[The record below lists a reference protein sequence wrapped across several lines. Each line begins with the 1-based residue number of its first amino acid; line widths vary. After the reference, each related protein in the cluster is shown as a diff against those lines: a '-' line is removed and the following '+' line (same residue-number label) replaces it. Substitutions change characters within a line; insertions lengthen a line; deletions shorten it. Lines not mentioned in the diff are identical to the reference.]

1 MSDSGSTDP
10 LSPGDTPREHRPLD
24 RRRLKVL
31 VLTPLVAVVGV
42 VVLLLGVPWPLVVA
56 ALVLFVLWLV
66 FEG

>member
-1 MSDSGSTDP
+1 MSDDP
-10 LSPGDTPREHRPLD
+10 LSPGDAPRERRPLD
-24 RRRLKVL
+24 RRHLKVL
-31 VLTPLVAVVGV
+31 VFVPLVAVVGV